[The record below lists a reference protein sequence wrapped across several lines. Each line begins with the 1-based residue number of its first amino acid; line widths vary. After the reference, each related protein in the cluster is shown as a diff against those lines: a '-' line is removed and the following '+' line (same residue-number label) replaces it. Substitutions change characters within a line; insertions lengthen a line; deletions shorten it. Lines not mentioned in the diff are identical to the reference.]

1 MAHVG
6 NKLVRC
12 RVALVH
18 GRALAKGLQ
27 KRKVSDNL
35 RSGGNNRAMPD
46 NIEALGDVVTGGLL
60 ARAVEPGAG
69 EANGQAG
76 ENCLNCGAPL
86 GGAYCS
92 ACGQKARVHRTL
104 GAFGHDLTHSV
115 FHFDGKIWRTLPLLA
130 WKPGDLTRRYIH
142 GERARFV
149 SPFAI
154 FLFSVFLMFAIFSW
168 VMPKFDKIETN
179 VTAAEALSSLQAD
192 RAELTKAITELKQS
206 KKDAAG
212 TDVPTGWIDGEIK
225 RNQDLLKQLDT
236 KAIPHTTRAAIAE
249 RKLLVQQRAAET
261 ELKRLDAQ
269 LVQARKEGKPTRVI
283 EDDIAGVKLGMKVMK
298 SASSSLGKGDLEER
312 GLNLDLGLPA
322 VEEAI
327 AHATKNPQLVL
338 YKVQSNAYKFSW
350 ALIPISVPFLWLLFF
365 WRRDLHLFDHAV
377 FVTYSL
383 SFMTLLMTLCV
394 IAIQFASTEA
404 IGGLALF
411 FGPPIHMYRQLKGA
425 YLLSRFGAAWR
436 TIFLASFSVAALALF
451 AVLVLTLGLAH

>member
-1 MAHVG
+1 
-6 NKLVRC
+6 
-12 RVALVH
+12 VH
-18 GRALAKGLQ
+18 RRAVAKGQ
-27 KRKVSDNL
+27 RKRKVGDNL

-69 EANGQAG
+69 EAQGQAAG
-76 ENCLNCGAPL
+76 NCLNCGAPL

-92 ACGQKARVHRTL
+92 ACGQKAHVHRTL
-104 GAFGHDLTHSV
+104 GAFGHDLAHSV

-130 WKPGDLTRRYIH
+130 WKPGELTRRYIH

-192 RAELTKAITELKQS
+192 RAEVIKAIAELEQS

-212 TDVPTGWIDGEIK
+212 SDVPTGWMDGEIK

-249 RKLLVQQRAAET
+249 RKLLIQQRAAET
-261 ELKRLDAQ
+261 ELTRLEVQ
-269 LVQARKEGKPTRVI
+269 LAEAKKAGKPTRTI
-283 EDDIAGVKLGMKVMK
+283 EDDIAGVKLGMKVMH
-298 SASSSLGKGDLEER
+298 SASSSLGKDDFQEN
-312 GLNLDLGLPA
+312 GLNLDLGIPA
-322 VEEAI
+322 VTDAI

-338 YKVQSNAYKFSW
+338 YKLQSNAYKFSW
-350 ALIPISVPFLWLLFF
+350 ALIPISVPFVWLLFF

-383 SFMTLLMTLCV
+383 SFMTLLTTLCV
-394 IAIQFASTEA
+394 IAIQFAATETV
-404 IGGLALF
+404 GGFALLL
-411 FGPPIHMYRQLKGA
+411 GPPVHMYRQLKGA
-425 YLLSRFGAAWR
+425 YLLGRFGAAWR
-436 TIFLASFSVAALALF
+436 TIFLASFSVTALALF
-451 AVLVLTLGLAH
+451 GVLVLTLGLAH